1 MTQEEMAKKAGI
13 SEKEWSV
20 LEKQGYVM
28 KMIDRTVNLQWK
40 KLSPTAKG
48 PQKAHH
54 EDAAWDLY
62 ADIKDGVMSI
72 GAGQTVIV
80 PTGLAIM
87 PPEGWA
93 CDIRGR
99 SGMNSKGK
107 FVVLGLVDSYYTG
120 PWGVVIHNG
129 NNYPVDIS
137 HHDKIAQFTVQQVHN
152 SRLIEVEEFDVSGDK
167 RGSGGFGSTGA
178 K

>member
-1 MTQEEMAKKAGI
+1 MSDVT
-13 SEKEWSV
+13 
-20 LEKQGYVM
+20 
-28 KMIDRTVNLQWK
+28 LQWK
-40 KLSPTAKG
+40 KLTPTAKG

-62 ADIKDGVMSI
+62 ADCENGFDIEPGETRIVQTGV
-72 GAGQTVIV
+72 
-80 PTGLAIM
+80 AIM

-107 FVVLGLVDSYYTG
+107 FVILGLVDSYYTG
-120 PWGVVIHNG
+120 PWGIVVYNG
-129 NNYPVDIS
+129 TNKAVKIS
-137 HHDKIAQFTVQQVHN
+137 HHDKIAQFTVQRVYE
-152 SRLIEVEEFDVSGDK
+152 SKLVEVEDFDVSGDK
-167 RGSGGFGSTGA
+167 RGSGGFGSSGV

>member
-1 MTQEEMAKKAGI
+1 MTTLKWPTET
-13 SEKEWSV
+13 SEKTDWKELLSV
-20 LEKQGYVM
+20 K
-28 KMIDRTVNLQWK
+28 LQWK
-40 KLSPTAKG
+40 KLTQTAKG
-48 PQKAHH
+48 PQKAHA

-62 ADIKDGVMSI
+62 ADTPDRNIVINPGE
-72 GAGQTVIV
+72 TVIV

-107 FVVLGLVDSYYTG
+107 FAILGLVDAFYTG
-120 PWGVVIHNG
+120 PWGIVMHNG
-129 NNYPVDIS
+129 SDTTVIIS
-137 HHDKIAQFTVQQVHN
+137 HHDKIAQFTVQKIYSSQLV
-152 SRLIEVEEFDVSGDK
+152 EVESFDNTGT
-167 RGSGGFGSTGA
+167 RGVGGFGSSGT

>member
-1 MTQEEMAKKAGI
+1 MGSIKIDG
-13 SEKEWSV
+13 V
-20 LEKQGYVM
+20 DVM
-28 KMIDRTVNLQWK
+28 MNAEVRLQWK
-40 KLSPTAKG
+40 KLTQTAKG

-62 ADIKDGVMSI
+62 ADCPEDIYIEDGETKI
-72 GAGQTVIV
+72 I
-80 PTGLAIM
+80 PTGLAVM

-107 FVVLGLVDSYYTG
+107 FVILGLVDSYYTG
-120 PWGVVIHNG
+120 AWGIVVHNG
-129 NNYPVDIS
+129 TRHPIKIQ
-137 HHDKIAQFTVQQVHN
+137 HHDKIAQFTVQKVYK
-152 SRLIEVEEFDVSGDK
+152 SSLVEVEDFEVNDDK
-167 RGSGGFGSTGA
+167 RGSGGFGSSGV

>member
-1 MTQEEMAKKAGI
+1 MSDVK
-13 SEKEWSV
+13 
-20 LEKQGYVM
+20 
-28 KMIDRTVNLQWK
+28 LQWK

-48 PQKAHH
+48 PQKAHA

-62 ADIKDGVMSI
+62 ADCVDGIYIFS
-72 GAGQTVIV
+72 GQTKII

-99 SGMNSKGK
+99 SGLNSKGR
-107 FVVLGLVDSYYTG
+107 FAILGLVDSYYTG
-120 PWGVVIHNG
+120 PWGVVVYNG
-129 NNYPVDIS
+129 TNQDYKIE
-137 HHDKIAQFTVQQVHN
+137 HHDKIAQFTVQKVYN
-152 SRLIEVEEFDVSGDK
+152 SQLVEVEEFDVSGDK
-167 RGSGGFGSTGA
+167 RGSGGFGSSGV

>member
-1 MTQEEMAKKAGI
+1 MTSIRWPTANSEEINWQELL
-13 SEKEWSV
+13 SV
-20 LEKQGYVM
+20 K
-28 KMIDRTVNLQWK
+28 LQWK
-40 KLSPTAKG
+40 KLTPTAKG
-48 PQKAHH
+48 PQKAHS

-62 ADIKDGVMSI
+62 ADCPEKSI
-72 GAGQTVIV
+72 DIGPRETKII

-107 FVVLGLVDSYYTG
+107 LAILGLVDSYYTG
-120 PWGVVIHNG
+120 PWGVVIYNG
-129 NNYPVDIS
+129 THDIITIQ
-137 HHDKIAQFTVQQVHN
+137 HHDKIAQFTVQKVYN
-152 SRLIEVEEFDVSGDK
+152 SQLVEVENFDDK
-167 RGSGGFGSTGA
+167 GSRGAGGFGSSGA

>member
-1 MTQEEMAKKAGI
+1 MAVRPKG
-13 SEKEWSV
+13 
-20 LEKQGYVM
+20 L
-28 KMIDRTVNLQWK
+28 KMSDVKLQWK
-40 KLSPTAKG
+40 KLTQTAKG

-62 ADIKDGVMSI
+62 ADCPEGLYIAPGETK
-72 GAGQTVIV
+72 IV

-107 FVVLGLVDSYYTG
+107 FVILGLVDSYYTG
-120 PWGVVIHNG
+120 PWGIVIHNG
-129 NNYPVDIS
+129 TQSVVSIT
-137 HHDKIAQFTVQQVHN
+137 HHDKIAQFTIQKVYQSTLV
-152 SRLIEVEEFDVSGDK
+152 EVEDFDVTGDK
-167 RGSGGFGSTGA
+167 RGSGGFGSSGV

>member
-1 MTQEEMAKKAGI
+1 MSDVT
-13 SEKEWSV
+13 
-20 LEKQGYVM
+20 
-28 KMIDRTVNLQWK
+28 LQWK
-40 KLSPTAKG
+40 KLSATAKG

-62 ADIKDGVMSI
+62 ADCPDGPITI
-72 GAGQTVIV
+72 GANMTRII

-87 PPEGWA
+87 PSEGWA

-107 FVVLGLVDSYYTG
+107 FVILGLVDSYYTG
-120 PWGVVIHNG
+120 PWGVVVYNG
-129 NNYPVDIS
+129 NHEPIKIE
-137 HHDKIAQFTVQQVHN
+137 HHDKIAQFTVQKVFE
-152 SRLIEVEEFDVSGDK
+152 SKLVEVEEFDVSGDK
-167 RGSGGFGSTGA
+167 RGSGGFGSSGV